1 MTAAVVRLEEPMIVA
16 EQLAEVSTARAKA
29 DTRLVREA
37 IDRVRQSLEQYERS
51 AVERA
56 QRRLTAVMLQAI
68 GHSGE
73 LTSTVVAEHDSDEA
87 RAVLDAIAE
96 LTPMLSPPISL
107 VPAPRGDADAPA
119 SAPSVE
125 SPPPPPSAPAP
136 VSRPERQATMA
147 EIEHV
152 TKLIAEVGALEIG
165 WEEQPTERLAHQL
178 KAVAAEMRLR
188 LTTFPHRH
196 EMRWSLEKLPS
207 RLHCVCRDSNVPDFI
222 NGVGS
227 NTTGDWET
235 IARKHRRA
243 VYLFDQNAS
252 RPKAPKSIAKLGDV
266 LGPKLS
272 VVMTDAPPPSSDS
285 DASRWLHLRE
295 VLRGRKLMLIGG
307 NARPER
313 VRTIEARTGI
323 VVEWETIDKNAP
335 RQVESIVR
343 RIEGGSVAAC
353 LIAEGSMS
361 HKDYRRVEKACR
373 ATRSRSAIL
382 FAFCHRAG
390 GAQIDD
396 ALDTLEKRIADK

>member
-1 MTAAVVRLEEPMIVA
+1 MTAAAVRLEEPMIVA

-73 LTSTVVAEHDSDEA
+73 LTSTVVAEHASDEA
-87 RAVLDAIAE
+87 RALLDAIAE
-96 LTPMLSPPISL
+96 LTPMLSPPTSF
-107 VPAPRGDADAPA
+107 VPALEVPA
-119 SAPSVE
+119 SAPSIE
-125 SPPPPPSAPAP
+125 PPPPSAPAP

-152 TKLIAEVGALEIG
+152 TKLIAEVGALEVG
-165 WEEQPTERLAHQL
+165 WEDQPTERLTHQL

-196 EMRWSLEKLPS
+196 ELRWSLEKLPS

-227 NTTGDWET
+227 NTTGDWEG
-235 IARKHRRA
+235 IARTHRRA
-243 VYLFDQNAS
+243 VHLFDQNAS
-252 RPKAPKSIAKLGDV
+252 RPKVPKSIATLGDV
-266 LGPKLS
+266 LGPKLR
-272 VVMTDAPPPSSDS
+272 VVVSDAPPPSSDS
-285 DASRWLHLRE
+285 DASRWLRLRD
-295 VLRGRKLMLIGG
+295 VLRGKKLMLIGG

-361 HKDYRRVEKACR
+361 HKDYRRIEKACR
-373 ATRSRSAIL
+373 ATRSRSAVH

-396 ALDTLEKRIADK
+396 ALDTLEKRLADR